1 MDGNN
6 KISTL
11 SRDQMHSLKNYFLQG
26 IFLLIYGFVKYVP
39 FPIIG
44 NWLRFAVLK
53 IFMKKLKSSHIE
65 EQVTIHFPWNVKMG
79 KRSSLNQ
86 GVIID
91 GTAPVSIG
99 AGVRI
104 AANVYINTADH
115 ETRLD
120 EWIVNQ
126 GFIIGGV
133 TIEDD
138 VWIGTGTIILKGI
151 TIGRGAVIGAGSVV
165 TRDIP
170 PYSIAVGSPCRVV
183 KQRQ

>member
-1 MDGNN
+1 M
-6 KISTL
+6 
-11 SRDQMHSLKNYFLQG
+11 KNYVFQGLFL
-26 IFLLIYGFVKYVP
+26 FIYGFVKYIP
-39 FPIIG
+39 FPLIG
-44 NWLRFAVLK
+44 NWLRFSILK
-53 IFMKKLKSSHIE
+53 LFMKKLKSSHID
-65 EQVTIHFPWNVKMG
+65 EQVTFHFPWNVEMG

-99 AGVRI
+99 EGVRI

-115 ETRLD
+115 EIRPD
-120 EWIVNQ
+120 DWIVNQ
-126 GFIIGGV
+126 GFITGGV

-138 VWIGTGTIILKGI
+138 AWIGTGAIILKGI

-170 PYSIAVGSPCRVV
+170 PYTIAVGSPCRVV
-183 KQRQ
+183 KNRR